1 MNKQFLEN
9 KYANGNKSIKRCSAF
24 LEIGVYIKKKPH
36 QQNGEM
42 LVTVKL
48 TTLEKQFNNC

>member
-1 MNKQFLEN
+1 MD
-9 KYANGNKSIKRCSAF
+9 NKSIKRCSAF
-24 LEIGVYIKKKPH
+24 QEIGVYIKKKPY